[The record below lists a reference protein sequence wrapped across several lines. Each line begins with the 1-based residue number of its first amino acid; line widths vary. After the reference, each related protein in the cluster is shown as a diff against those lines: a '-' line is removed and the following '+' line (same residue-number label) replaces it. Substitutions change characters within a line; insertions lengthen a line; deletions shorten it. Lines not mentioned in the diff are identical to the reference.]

1 MDGMKSSLFRAFLL
15 AVFASQCAASE
26 INITTTKV
34 PNGTVD
40 SQYSATIDASGGCT
54 PYRWKLLSGKLPEGI
69 TQKASSNS
77 TSLDLSGEPTT
88 EATYSFTESVTS
100 CDGSQVAYAWYQVVV
115 QAAANHV
122 VDLKWNAS
130 TSKDVAGYNIYRGP
144 DGKTWT
150 KINSGLIA
158 ATDYDDSTVSNG
170 STYYYSATTV
180 NIEGEESSKSSSAKV
195 TVPE

>member
-1 MDGMKSSLFRAFLL
+1 MKSKLFLAFLV
-15 AVFASQCAASE
+15 AIFASECAASD
-26 INITTTKV
+26 ITITTTTV

-40 SQYSATIDASGGCT
+40 SQYSATIEASGGCT
-54 PYRWKLLSGKLPEGI
+54 PYAWKLLSGKLPEGI
-69 TQKASSNS
+69 TQKASSKS

-88 EATYSFTESVTS
+88 AATYTFTESVES
-100 CDGSQVAYAWYQVVV
+100 CDGTEVAYAWYQVVV
-115 QAAANHV
+115 QASANHV

-144 DGKTWT
+144 NGKTWT
-150 KINSGLIA
+150 KINSDLIA

-180 NIEGEESSKSSSAKV
+180 NIEGEESSKSSSVRV
-195 TVPE
+195 TIPE